1 MPMLIIAVTGG
12 IGAGKSTAVDM
23 FRKYNVPVIDTD
35 IIARKL
41 VDNDPSILQAMTKA
55 FGEIILDEKKNL
67 DRAQLRKI
75 IFNDEQKRKALQDI
89 LHPRIHQQV
98 LSDLESLQANY
109 CIIVIPL
116 LVESVQDYPFD
127 RVLLVDADEQVQ
139 IDRAAQRD
147 NNSAA
152 LIQKIMSAQASREE
166 RRAAADDIID
176 NNGPLSDLQEQV
188 ADLHSKYLKLSQS

>member
-1 MPMLIIAVTGG
+1 MLIIAITGG

-23 FRKYNVPVIDTD
+23 FRKYNVPIIDTD
-35 IIARKL
+35 VIAREL

-75 IFNDEQKRKALQDI
+75 IFNDEQQRKTLQDI

-98 LSDLESLQANY
+98 LSDIESLQASY

-116 LVESVQDYPFD
+116 LVESAQDYPYD
-127 RVLLVDADEQVQ
+127 QVLLIDADEQVQ

-147 NNSAA
+147 NNSTA
-152 LIQKIMSAQASREE
+152 LIRKIMSAQASREE

>member
-1 MPMLIIAVTGG
+1 MPMLIIAITGG

-75 IFNDEQKRKALQDI
+75 IFNDEQKRKTLQDI

-98 LSDLESLQANY
+98 LSDLESLQASY

-116 LVESVQDYPFD
+116 LVESTQDYPYD
-127 RVLLVDADEQVQ
+127 RVLLIDADEQTQ
-139 IDRAAQRD
+139 IDRATQRD
-147 NNSAA
+147 NNSTA

-188 ADLHSKYLKLSQS
+188 TDLHNKYLKLSQS